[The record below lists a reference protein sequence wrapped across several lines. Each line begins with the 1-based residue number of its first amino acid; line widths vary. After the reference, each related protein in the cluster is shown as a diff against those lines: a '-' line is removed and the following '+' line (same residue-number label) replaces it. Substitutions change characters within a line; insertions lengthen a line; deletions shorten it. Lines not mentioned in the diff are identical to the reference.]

1 MFQRDVIIPLHMIFN
16 LANPIDVSS
25 QEIPKILIVLV
36 VIALLAAPVS
46 GYQAAIRTTVL
57 KIIFDILL
65 ILSVE

>member
-46 GYQAAIRTTVL
+46 GYKPQYAQQFL
-57 KIIFDILL
+57 K
-65 ILSVE
+65 